1 MVRSTGTMEIERLA
15 KPHLFATGKGNND
28 GFIVRSIIIQRD
40 SRGERERA
48 GKRERECSVLQSPC
62 EESVISQ
69 AKCEWL
75 TRLSEG
81 GESTA

>member
-1 MVRSTGTMEIERLA
+1 M
-15 KPHLFATGKGNND
+15 PHLFATSEGNND
-28 GFIVRSIIIQRD
+28 GFIVQSIRIQRD
-40 SRGERERA
+40 SRGERGRT
-48 GKRERECSVLQSPC
+48 GKRERDCGVLKSPC

-81 GESTA
+81 GESRA